1 MERLWCW
8 PHNVA
13 VKARAHVGNRD
24 DADLGA
30 GQKLPQQAVLA
41 VGSHD
46 VAGSHGFSGAS
57 SA

>member
-13 VKARAHVGNRD
+13 VKAPAHVGNRD

-41 VGSHD
+41 VGVS
-46 VAGSHGFSGAS
+46 
-57 SA
+57 